1 MNLIAR
7 LVDKLAE
14 RDVVSCDYGQSF
26 EMVCCR
32 IVIATSVECG
42 LHSRQISG
50 WYWIGGVGCY
60 SQGPSQHGETGCQ
73 EHHEVQNSNCKVLYL
88 DWNSA
93 LQQYRLSL
101 SSQKAGLQKKSR
113 GAGGQVKNRSAMP
126 LCSKNGQSHAV
137 QGCKGTD
144 IPFPLSTGEIASGTQ
159 CPVLGS
165 QVQEGHCHTRK
176 KSSAGLSR
184 WAGSPWCVR
193 KERLKELS
201 VPNSE
206 NSR

>member
-14 RDVVSCDYGQSF
+14 REVVSCDYGQSF
-26 EMVCCR
+26 EMICCR

-60 SQGPSQHGETGCQ
+60 SQGPSQHGEIGCQ

-113 GAGGQVKNRSAMP
+113 GAGGQVKNRSVMP

-144 IPFPLSTGEIASGTQ
+144 IPFPLSTCIWNPVSSSGLPSTRTLPHQKKVQCRAVKVGRKPMVCEEGEAEGTQ
-159 CPVLGS
+159 CAKLWE
-165 QVQEGHCHTRK
+165 Q
-176 KSSAGLSR
+176 
-184 WAGSPWCVR
+184 
-193 KERLKELS
+193 
-201 VPNSE
+201 
-206 NSR
+206 